1 MKPKTISRMLF
12 SNHAEAG
19 SYQNKPGKERSNPMK
34 ATNLRWLTP
43 LLAAALVAALLVAL
57 PAGAVLAEDGC
68 QTLIIVTDPGDSGQP
83 GQLRTAIAQVCD
95 GGTVQIAETLTGPIV
110 LFPAIVIDKAVTVQG
125 NGRTTLSASWSSL
138 FLVAPTGN
146 LILDNA
152 TLGGEPGG
160 WGRRTVEVQG
170 QATLTDVTL
179 TNSSHAVWAHP
190 GSSVILAGN
199 TLVTGNVSDSREG
212 PEGGA
217 GIYNDGGSVTLKD
230 QTAVTGNYNWSC
242 GTPMGSL
249 AYWGVGG
256 GIFNKY
262 GSITLEDRAQVSGNW
277 LRQCDPDR
285 GYYGGYGG
293 GIGSFGGSVTLKDF
307 ARVSGNTA
315 IRGGGIW
322 GWQAE
327 VTINGHAS
335 VDGNI
340 TKNSSGAGVFNW
352 GGEVTLN
359 DAAAITGNTAEG
371 PEPGTPS
378 YLPDYG
384 YGGGVYCTSY
394 PGYPSPIL
402 AINDRA
408 SISGNTAQY
417 GGGVYN
423 ASGEVTLSD
432 RAAITGNTARSQGGG
447 IHNTQVSGL
456 SAPLLVINNK
466 AAITDNNPDDI
477 YPAP

>member
-1 MKPKTISRMLF
+1 MRPNNNSRWLF
-12 SNHAEAG
+12 STRT
-19 SYQNKPGKERSNPMK
+19 KEQTNPMK

-43 LLAAALVAALLVAL
+43 LLAAALMAALLVAL

-95 GGTVQIAETLTGPIV
+95 GGTVQIAETLTDPIIV
-110 LFPAIVIDKAVTVQG
+110 FPAISIDKAVTVLG

-170 QATLTDVTL
+170 QATLTDVIL

-242 GTPMGSL
+242 GTPPGSL
-249 AYWGVGG
+249 AFWGVGG
-256 GIFNKY
+256 GIFNKF
-262 GSITLEDRAQVSGNW
+262 GSITLEDYAQVSGNW
-277 LRQCDPDR
+277 LRQCDVDR

-293 GIGSFGGSVTLKDF
+293 GIGSLGGSVTLRDF
-307 ARVSGNTA
+307 ARVTGNNSL
-315 IRGGGIW
+315 RGGGIW
-322 GWQAE
+322 GLDAV
-327 VTINGHAS
+327 VTIGDHAS
-335 VDGNI
+335 VNGN
-340 TKNSSGAGVFNW
+340 TAVSTQGGGVCSWSS
-352 GGEVTLN
+352 EVSLN
-359 DAAAITGNTAEG
+359 DAAAITGNTASG
-371 PEPGTPS
+371 N
-378 YLPDYG
+378 
-384 YGGGVYCTSY
+384 GGGVYSTQY
-394 PGYPSPIL
+394 PGHSSPLLFIS
-402 AINDRA
+402 DRA
-408 SISGNTAQY
+408 SISGNSAGLS
-417 GGGVYN
+417 GGGVCN
-423 ASGEVTLSD
+423 LSGEVTLD
-432 RAAITGNTARSQGGG
+432 DKATITGNTAGSLQGGG
-447 IHNTQVSGL
+447 IYNGL
-456 SAPLLVINNK
+456 ATAGTAAPLLTINNK
-466 AAITDNNPDDI
+466 AAITDNTPDDI